1 MNDDDKRKVR
11 EKIRKEFQIGR
22 ARLFSLKNEK
32 KLRAEIA
39 EDKERL
45 FELFK
50 PQGLLKQKDFTQ
62 RLARLLMNFSKAAS
76 YRGILKGYEI
86 CIYAIEFRKDRA
98 RFYLFE
104 YLQKDPQATN
114 RDLVAYLD
122 VKNRRL
128 EALRTPPGDPLWAP
142 LPSAWRR
149 RLERQKLDS
158 RVGIYWMTALKELPT
173 LVMPYLARTRKMAK
187 DAKIKNVLSNWPEI
201 IKRHKRERK

>member
-1 MNDDDKRKVR
+1 MNDDDKRKIREQVR
-11 EKIRKEFQIGR
+11 EEFQIGR

-32 KLRAEIA
+32 KLRKEIA

-50 PQGLLKQKDFTQ
+50 SQGLLKQQEFTEC
-62 RLARLLMNFSKAAS
+62 LARLLINFSKMAS
-76 YRGILKGYEI
+76 FRGILKGYETSE
-86 CIYAIEFRKDRA
+86 YAIELRKERA

-104 YLQKDPQATN
+104 YLQKHPGATN

-122 VKNRRL
+122 AKNRRL
-128 EALRTPPGDPLWAP
+128 DALRTLPNDPLWAP

-149 RLERQKLDS
+149 KLEGQKLECRAGES
-158 RVGIYWMTALKELPT
+158 WATALKELPT
-173 LVMPYLARTRKMAK
+173 LVMPYLARIRKMAK
-187 DAKIKNVLSNWPEI
+187 DSGVKNVLFNWPEI